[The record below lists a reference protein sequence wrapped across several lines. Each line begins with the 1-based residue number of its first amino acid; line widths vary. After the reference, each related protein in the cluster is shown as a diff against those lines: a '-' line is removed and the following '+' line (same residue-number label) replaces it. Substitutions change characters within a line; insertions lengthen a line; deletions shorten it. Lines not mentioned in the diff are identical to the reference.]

1 MIRFLLL
8 AFCFSPLWVNDATAD
23 SGAPELVKYRLESW
37 KAKHIHDT
45 AKADQLAD
53 ILKKLGCEVQ
63 KNAHNGH
70 VDIKYRCP
78 QWRQLTLE
86 KPEEA
91 VRWEKW
97 LKQNLFETQRM
108 PKGGG

>member
-1 MIRFLLL
+1 
-8 AFCFSPLWVNDATAD
+8 
-23 SGAPELVKYRLESW
+23 
-37 KAKHIHDT
+37 
-45 AKADQLAD
+45 
-53 ILKKLGCEVQ
+53 VQ